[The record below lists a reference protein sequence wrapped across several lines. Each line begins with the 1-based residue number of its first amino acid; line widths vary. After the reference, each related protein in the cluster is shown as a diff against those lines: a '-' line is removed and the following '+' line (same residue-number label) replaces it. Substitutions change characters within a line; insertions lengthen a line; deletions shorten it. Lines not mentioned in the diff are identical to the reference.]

1 MKKTLVIL
9 AACLLTAVGAASAQ
23 STDAAPMGRGNRM
36 GQGRG
41 GSTPEQR
48 AEMQTKRLTSQLGLT
63 ADQTTKIQAI
73 ALAENQELATL
84 RGKYASADSRQ
95 GAGQEMKALRDKYE
109 TQLKAV
115 LTPEQLTKYDQ
126 LRDERMDNRRDKMKA
141 SGMKQKV
148 KA

>member
-1 MKKTLVIL
+1 MKKTLVVL
-9 AACLLTAVGAASAQ
+9 AACLLTAVGAANAQ

-41 GSTPEQR
+41 NLTPEQR
-48 AEMQTKRLTSQLGLT
+48 AEMQTKRLTTQLGLT
-63 ADQTTKIQAI
+63 ADQTTKVQAI

-84 RGKYASADSRQ
+84 RGKYAAADSRQ

-126 LRDERMDNRRDKMKA
+126 LRDERTDNRRDKMKA
-141 SGMKQKV
+141 GGMKQKV